1 MKRLLLVGLLVL
13 LTLGSVIAEESAPA
27 FRVKNVHHILLTVKD
42 LDTSIHFYRDVLGL
56 TLDQQYKTFAM
67 LRAGEF
73 GVYLSS
79 NPWPFDK
86 HGAEKGAGIF
96 PHFEVDNMDALVA
109 RLKSSGVTILQEPKG
124 YSWGKECFAL
134 DPDGYQW
141 SFVELSSKGS
151 NTNE

>member
-1 MKRLLLVGLLVL
+1 MRRLLLAGLCVL
-13 LTLGSVIAEESAPA
+13 LTLGSVAAEESAPA

-73 GVYLSS
+73 GVYLSTRAWS
-79 NPWPFDK
+79 FDK
-86 HGAEKGAGIF
+86 QSAEKGAGIF
-96 PHFEVDNMDALVA
+96 PHFEIDHMDALVA
-109 RLKSSGVTILQEPKG
+109 RLKSSGVTILQEPKT

-141 SFVELSSKGS
+141 SFVELARDKH
-151 NTNE
+151 

>member
-1 MKRLLLVGLLVL
+1 MSRLLPMSLLVL
-13 LTLGSVIAEESAPA
+13 LTLGSVSVEEGAPA

-42 LDTSIHFYRDVLGL
+42 LDASIHFYRNILGL

-73 GVYLSS
+73 GVYLDTK
-79 NPWPFDK
+79 PWPFDK
-86 HGAEKGAGIF
+86 QGTEKGAGIF
-96 PHFEVDNMDALVA
+96 PHFEVDNMAALVA
-109 RLKSSGVTILQEPKG
+109 RLKSSRVTILQEPKS

-141 SFVELSSKGS
+141 SFVEL
-151 NTNE
+151 TPERR

>member
-1 MKRLLLVGLLVL
+1 MRRLLLVGLCILI
-13 LTLGSVIAEESAPA
+13 TCSSSIAEEGTPA
-27 FRVKNVHHILLTVKD
+27 FRVKNVHHILLMVKD

-73 GVYLSS
+73 GVYLSTR
-79 NPWPFDK
+79 PWSFDK
-86 HGAEKGAGIF
+86 QGTEKGAGIF
-96 PHFEVDNMDALVA
+96 PHFEIDNMNALVA
-109 RLKSSGVTILQEPKG
+109 RLKSSGVTILQEPKS

-141 SFVELSSKGS
+141 SFVELTPKRR
-151 NTNE
+151 

>member
-1 MKRLLLVGLLVL
+1 MRRLLLVGLCML
-13 LTLGSVIAEESAPA
+13 LTLGSVTAEESVPA

-42 LDTSIHFYRDVLGL
+42 LDASIHFYHEVLGL

-73 GVYLSS
+73 GIYLSIK
-79 NPWPFDK
+79 PWAFDK
-86 HGAEKGAGIF
+86 QGAEKGAGIF
-96 PHFEVDNMDALVA
+96 PHFEVDNMDALVI
-109 RLKSSGVTILQEPKG
+109 RLKSSGVTILQEPKA

-141 SFVELSSKGS
+141 SFVELARDKH
-151 NTNE
+151 

>member
-1 MKRLLLVGLLVL
+1 MKRLLLTGLCLL
-13 LTLGSVIAEESAPA
+13 LTLGSVAAEESTPA

-73 GVYLSS
+73 GVYLSTRAWS
-79 NPWPFDK
+79 FDK
-86 HGAEKGAGIF
+86 QNAEKGAGIF
-96 PHFEVDNMDALVA
+96 PHFEIDHMDALVA
-109 RLKSSGVTILQEPKG
+109 RLKSSGVTILQEPKS

-141 SFVELSSKGS
+141 SFVELARDKH
-151 NTNE
+151 